1 MNSSDDTKKRAS
13 RIKLMAFDVD
23 GVMTDSSLHF
33 TDEGQEIK
41 SFNARDGHGLR
52 MLANAGITLAVITGR
67 KAPCV
72 EWRMKNL
79 GIELLF
85 QGVND
90 KYATMQTLLA
100 KLGLRADEAG
110 FMGDDVID
118 LRVMDLCG
126 FAACPADGH
135 DLAIAQAQFVSS
147 KTGGHGAVRE
157 VCEFI
162 LDAQDKL
169 AASLAPFLPESKR

>member
-1 MNSSDDTKKRAS
+1 MNFSDETRQRAS
-13 RIKLMAFDVD
+13 RLKLMAFDVD
-23 GVMTDSSLHF
+23 GVLTDGSLYF

-90 KYATMQTLLA
+90 KYAIMQSLLDR
-100 KLGLRADEAG
+100 LGLTADEAG

-126 FAACPADGH
+126 FAASPADSH
-135 DLAIAQAQFVSS
+135 DLAINQAHFVSS
-147 KTGGHGAVRE
+147 KTGGHGAARE

-162 LDAQDKL
+162 LEAQGKL
-169 AASLAPFLPESKR
+169 AASLAPFLPVSGK